1 MNSFFCLWFI
11 VVILIVNTSQK
22 AYGLDERDIE
32 DAYSLLPRLLFDEND
47 DVDNRVKR
55 LKSII
60 FLLSLKNLNIYLFKI
75 KDTTDRK
82 KFGFRTKAE

>member
-1 MNSFFCLWFI
+1 MNSFICLWFI

-22 AYGLDERDIE
+22 AYGFDERDTE

-55 LKSII
+55 
-60 FLLSLKNLNIYLFKI
+60 
-75 KDTTDRK
+75 
-82 KFGFRTKAE
+82 